1 MKFFFKSGISMRVV
15 ILNITAL
22 LGSIYIFTFFTIML
36 YTGKISTIY
45 AILAYISSI
54 SCIIC
59 FVVLQTQK
67 KETEIL
73 SITDHLTKLYN
84 RRYFSEMIA
93 RELSMAA
100 RQKKYLCFLM
110 LDLDKFKNYND
121 AYGHLQGDEL
131 LISISRISKKVIKR
145 SSDLM
150 FRMGG
155 EEFGVLLPDTD
166 REGGLLVA
174 ENIRVAINEA
184 RIPLLSGN
192 GETKITV
199 SIGVACI
206 LPHSGE
212 DAESL
217 LKLADSNLYKAKAT
231 GRNKVVG

>member
-1 MKFFFKSGISMRVV
+1 MKKVFKTGSATRVV
-15 ILNITAL
+15 ILDVAAL
-22 LGSIYIFTFFTIML
+22 LGSIYILTFFTIML
-36 YTGKISTIY
+36 YNGKVSLIY
-45 AILAYISSI
+45 AVLAYISSLAY
-54 SCIIC
+54 IIC

-84 RRYFSEMIA
+84 RRYFSEMIE

-131 LISISRISKKVIKR
+131 LVSISKISKKAVKR
-145 SSDLM
+145 SSDLL

-155 EEFGVLLPDTD
+155 EEFGALLPDTD
-166 REGGLLVA
+166 REGGLVVA
-174 ENIRVAINEA
+174 ERIRAAINEA

-206 LPHSGE
+206 FPHASGN
-212 DAESL
+212 AESL